1 MGTSLTPEFWERF
14 TLLLFAAMGLTFA
27 LAAFFDELALRR
39 INRRAHR
46 PPTGPE
52 QTPPRVRSTDH
63 RTSVSC

>member
-1 MGTSLTPEFWERF
+1 MGTSLTPEFWARF

-27 LAAFFDELALRR
+27 LTALFDELALRR

-46 PPTGPE
+46 PPTAPRP
-52 QTPPRVRSTDH
+52 TPSRTGTTDR